1 MIPRIKDENLRAFL
15 LMLRRALLM
24 IVNWIEVACEAYGV
38 EAVYPGFD
46 DVILHKRDIEA
57 IAARVAAL
65 LDKKRHG
72 GHDAR

>member
-24 IVNWIEVACEAYGV
+24 IVNWIEVACEVYGV

-46 DVILHKRDIEA
+46 DVILNKRDIDA
-57 IAARVAAL
+57 IASRVAVVL
-65 LDKKRHG
+65 EKKKRG
-72 GHDAR
+72 GR